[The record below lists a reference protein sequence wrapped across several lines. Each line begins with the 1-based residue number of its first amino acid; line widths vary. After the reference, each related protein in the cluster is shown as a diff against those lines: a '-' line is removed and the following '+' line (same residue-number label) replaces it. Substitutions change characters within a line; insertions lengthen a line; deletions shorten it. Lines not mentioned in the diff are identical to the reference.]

1 MWVPDVKDSGLE
13 DEPVNIAAT
22 SQKGSVVRPRKRAG
36 RRAPDPADIELVQAC
51 RRGEQRAMEALYH
64 QYKRRVYGL
73 VIRIVGPSDCDEVAQ
88 EAFVRIFRGLQKF
101 RGDSALG
108 TWIYRLSVNAAL
120 SHVTKRARH
129 TFSGAE
135 DALAKVAAPP
145 DVSRDPRLAKRL
157 EGAML
162 ELPPG
167 YRAILVLHDVEGL
180 SHEECARIL
189 GCRVGTSK
197 SQLHKARAK
206 MRGILGPELA
216 AERKAH

>member
-1 MWVPDVKDSGLE
+1 ME
-13 DEPVNIAAT
+13 DESVNIAAT
-22 SQKGSVVRPRKRAG
+22 SHKGAIVRPRKRTA
-36 RRAPDPADIELVQAC
+36 RRAPDPADVALVEAC
-51 RRGEQRAMEALYH
+51 KRGEQRAMETLYH

-120 SHVTKRARH
+120 SHVTKRSRR
-129 TFSGAE
+129 TFLGSDE
-135 DALAKVAAPP
+135 ALATLAAPP
-145 DVSRDPRLAKRL
+145 EMSRDPRLAKRL

-162 ELPPG
+162 ALPPG

-206 MRGILGPELA
+206 MRGLLGPELA
-216 AERKAH
+216 AERKAD